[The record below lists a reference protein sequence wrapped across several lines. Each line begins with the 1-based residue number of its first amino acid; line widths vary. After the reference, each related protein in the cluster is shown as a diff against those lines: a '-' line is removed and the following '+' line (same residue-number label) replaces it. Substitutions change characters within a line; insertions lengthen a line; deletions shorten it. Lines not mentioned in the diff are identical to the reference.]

1 MTKYEDVRSSIG
13 DGDLIFFRNSTSI
26 PARLIKFFTKS
37 EYNHCAIAFWM
48 GSNGI
53 SNKQLFIVEQFPFGR
68 RITKL
73 SSYKNSHFDIIKAPV
88 RWVEYA
94 NDILDGTGKVK
105 YSYLDFASIYFRE
118 AFDIKITD
126 FKGEVCSEM
135 IGKILQRFRIIKDG
149 LLSPGELVKQLV
161 SANFPIKLSVN

>member
-1 MTKYEDVRSSIG
+1 MATYEDIRLKIG
-13 DGDLIFFRNSTSI
+13 DGDLIFFRNSNSFS
-26 PARLIKFFTKS
+26 AKLIKFFTKS
-37 EYNHCAIAFWM
+37 DYNHCAIAFWM
-48 GSNGI
+48 EAGGVFNR
-53 SNKQLFIVEQFPFGR
+53 QLFVVEQYPFGR

-73 SSYKNSHFDIIKAPV
+73 SSYKNKHFDIIGAPV
-88 RWVEYA
+88 EWGLYA
-94 NDILDGTGKVK
+94 DELLNGTGSIQ
-105 YSYLDFASIYFRE
+105 YSYLDFATIYLKE
-118 AFDIKITD
+118 SFDIKITD